1 MQTPTPETRRP
12 IRIAHMADTHLG
24 YRALPHTTADGR
36 GGDPSERGENIRQRD
51 VRASFQEAIVQIL
64 EAHLAEPIDLFV
76 HAGDV
81 FNSPTPKADDI
92 AAVIRASRRLEEA
105 GIYQIW
111 IAGNHDMPGG
121 LAHRGAFE
129 ILRASATSSE
139 RAYFMAD
146 PIIAGAA
153 FEVGGMTVQVD
164 GYPHGAARYAANA
177 GYHQV
182 ERREDAALRIAIAH
196 GEVDKTG
203 DLHQGQHSVPIGAG
217 SPYDYIALGHIHNR
231 YTADTAAG
239 FALMPGPTERYGW
252 RDQNAPTGWVLAT
265 LDPRAEGWHV
275 LESYTSV
282 TARPMID
289 LGELEVHIGDTTG
302 YVSAEILNRVL
313 SIEGGWIDPPNAR
326 GDIDAAIWRI
336 HLTNYPPGMRHI
348 IHNLEE
354 RFSTRLWHLQI
365 DTTEAA
371 ATWSA
376 PMGTVGSRMP
386 TIEEMFTE
394 FLTERSEELG
404 AEFGEQLRERGI
416 SALEAARALEAS
428 EAPA

>member
-1 MQTPTPETRRP
+1 
-12 IRIAHMADTHLG
+12 MADTHLG
-24 YRALPHTTADGR
+24 YRALPHTTGDGL

-51 VRASFQEAIVQIL
+51 VRASFRDAISQVL
-64 EAHLAEPIDLFV
+64 EAHLADPIDLFV

-105 GIYQIW
+105 GIYQVW

-129 ILRASATSSE
+129 ILRAAASSSE

-146 PIIAGAA
+146 PIIGGAA
-153 FEVGGMTVQVD
+153 FEVGGMLVQVD

-177 GYHQV
+177 GYAQIPRQL
-182 ERREDAALRIAIAH
+182 EAGLRIAIAH
-196 GEVDKTG
+196 GEVTAAG
-203 DLHQGQHSVPIGAG
+203 ELYQGQHSVPIGDG

-252 RDQNAPTGWVLAT
+252 RDQNAATGWALVN
-265 LDPRAEGWHV
+265 LDPRAVGW
-275 LESYTSV
+275 EISYVYSAV

-289 LGELEVHIGDTTG
+289 LGELEVMIGD
-302 YVSAEILNRVL
+302 SADDIDREIRGRIS
-313 SIEGGWIDPPNAR
+313 SIETDWIDPPIAR
-326 GDIDAAIWRI
+326 GGIDAAMWRI

-348 IHNLEE
+348 IHKLESE
-354 RFSTRLWHLQI
+354 LIGAQLWHLQI

-386 TIEEMFTE
+386 TIEEMFVE